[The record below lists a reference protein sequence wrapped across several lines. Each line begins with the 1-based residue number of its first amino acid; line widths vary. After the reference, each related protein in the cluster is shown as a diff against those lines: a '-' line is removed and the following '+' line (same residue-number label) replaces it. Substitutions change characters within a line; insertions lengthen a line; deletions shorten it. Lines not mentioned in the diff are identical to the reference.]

1 MHQYDPQ
8 LRKFMNLS
16 GSILFSVL
24 ESEFTDRSHLELSKR
39 ELRDRLQFTDAEI
52 NSAFKVLV
60 KQYKSLSEYK
70 YSKDKFDGYLYC
82 SYIRQGRGASHTYI
96 FRNNELVCELLR
108 SIELTNRKSPFVS
121 STRLSTRETK
131 KMPETFTGQEVEVNS
146 ESLRSI
152 ELTNRKSPIVSFTR
166 LSTGEMAETIVESQ
180 PKPLQS
186 IELTNGKSPIVSS
199 ARLSNEKGHP
209 YRDINNNIYI
219 LSLEESERVEQM
231 NQESQEFKTTPPT
244 PPPLVRAVD
253 PLKATEKS
261 HGSDPWMVSSNNPKP
276 EFAKWLWE
284 KNKLK
289 RETASLADAKAEIRN
304 NWIRAQDLWDDYQS
318 ELTATAKQL
327 KPKVA
332 DKPAPDLPPAS
343 DSTFDPL
350 AFRQKLAQKLNQL
363 EN

>member
-1 MHQYDPQ
+1 MYQYNPQ

-70 YSKDKFDGYLYC
+70 DSKDKFDGYLYC
-82 SYIRQGRGASHTYI
+82 SYIKQGRGASHTYI
-96 FRNNELVCELLR
+96 FRNNELVHELLR

-121 STRLSTRETK
+121 STRLSIRETT
-131 KMPETFTGQEVEVNS
+131 KMPETFTGQEVEFNS

-152 ELTNRKSPIVSFTR
+152 ELTNRKSSIVSFTR
-166 LSTGEMAETIVESQ
+166 LSTGEMPETIVESH

-186 IELTNGKSPIVSS
+186 IELTNGKSSIVSS
-199 ARLSNEKGHP
+199 TRLSTGKGHP

-261 HGSDPWMVSSNNPKP
+261 HGSDPWMLSSNNPKP

-318 ELTATAKQL
+318 ELTAKQ

-332 DKPAPDLPPAS
+332 DKPMPDLPPAS

-350 AFRQKLAQKLNQL
+350 AFRQKLAQKINQL